1 MALLNTSHCFNPIQY
16 HLCHLKLRLLMH
28 NLVLITFLIKS
39 IIITII
45 INIIEIVIITIICII
60 TSINIIIRYSY
71 LIPADKGVLN
81 SNITEFF
88 ETSNEADTISLILLS
103 IFVNSASFAAV
114 TPNLVLK
121 KMLPK
126 APCRCKVEENG
137 KR

>member
-1 MALLNTSHCFNPIQY
+1 MVVIMF
-16 HLCHLKLRLLMH
+16 
-28 NLVLITFLIKS
+28 LIT
-39 IIITII
+39 
-45 INIIEIVIITIICII
+45 
-60 TSINIIIRYSY
+60 NIIIIILYFHHHHHHLYHHLSRYNISY

-121 KMLPK
+121 NMLPK
-126 APCRCKVEENG
+126 APCLCTVEENG
-137 KR
+137 KWKMENGK